1 MTGTT
6 TCAVGERDGQVVLT
20 FPFPVEWA
28 TFDPETARQIGEA
41 MAREAYKAKYGRA
54 SNEKGSV
61 ISEQIRTRLISRV
74 TIIIRSMQN
83 KQKLPGYIAAEVVDS
98 VLQEVT

>member
-20 FPFPVEWA
+20 FPLPVEWA

-41 MAREAYKAKYGRA
+41 MAREAYKAKYGR
-54 SNEKGSV
+54 SSSEKGSV